1 LLLQPLLL
9 LLLLLL
15 LFVAASA
22 WRQPNRELLNRT
34 RAVLA
39 MIRPRPKSAQQHA

>member
-1 LLLQPLLL
+1 LLLQLLL

-22 WRQPNRELLNRT
+22 WRQPNRELFSIE
-34 RAVLA
+34 RA
-39 MIRPRPKSAQQHA
+39 RN

>member
-1 LLLQPLLL
+1 LLLQLLL

-22 WRQPNRELLNRT
+22 WRRPNRELFSIE
-34 RAVLA
+34 RA
-39 MIRPRPKSAQQHA
+39 RYWQ